1 MGLRF
6 VKFAALAMV
15 LATGFVGAGAEAK
28 VKGQKATY
36 KVGDQEF
43 TGYLAYDDATG
54 GKRPGV
60 VVVHEWWG
68 HDAYARRRAEVLA
81 ANGYTA
87 IALDMYGTGKHA
99 DHPKDAKAFMMEAV
113 KSADVM
119 QARFRA
125 AYDLLKK
132 QDTVDGSKIAA
143 IGYCF
148 GGKVVLD
155 MARMGVDLKGVA
167 SFHGNLTPAVKA
179 KRGVT
184 MAKVRVFNGA
194 DDGLVKSE
202 AISAL
207 RAEMARAGVDYQI
220 VNYPG
225 AVHSFTNPGA
235 TEKGKKFK
243 MPLAYNA
250 AADGDSWQ
258 KTLVFFEEIFSN

>member
-1 MGLRF
+1 MNMQF
-6 VKFAALAMV
+6 IKTTAVAALLVA
-15 LATGFVGAGAEAK
+15 GFACGGADAA
-28 VKGQKATY
+28 VKGEKVTY
-36 KVGDQEF
+36 SVGGKEF
-43 TGYLAYDDATG
+43 TGYLAYDDALG

-68 HDAYARRRAEVLA
+68 HDAYARKRAELLA

-99 DHPKDAKAFMMEAV
+99 EHPKDAKSFMMEAL
-113 KSADVM
+113 KSADQM

-125 AYDLLKK
+125 AYDLLKGHN
-132 QDTVDGSKIAA
+132 TVDATKTAA

-167 SFHGNLTPAVKA
+167 SFHGNLTPSVKA
-179 KRGVT
+179 ERGVIK
-184 MAKVRVFNGA
+184 AKVRAFSGA
-194 DDGLVKSE
+194 DDKFIKPE
-202 AISAL
+202 QISAF
-207 RAEMARAGVDYQI
+207 RAEMARAGADYEF

-235 TEKGKKFK
+235 TARGKKFG

-250 AADGDSWQ
+250 QADGDSWRR
-258 KTLVFFEEIFSN
+258 TMAFFEEIFR

>member
-1 MGLRF
+1 MTFRF
-6 VKFAALAMV
+6 VQLTAVALMLAAGLV
-15 LATGFVGAGAEAK
+15 SGGADAK
-28 VKGQKATY
+28 VVGQKVTY
-36 KVGDQEF
+36 KVDGQEF
-43 TGYLAYDDATG
+43 TGYLAYDDAKA

-68 HDAYARRRAEVLA
+68 HDAYARRRADVLA

-113 KSADVM
+113 KSADIM

-125 AYDLLKK
+125 AYDLLKS
-132 QDTVDGSKIAA
+132 QGAVDASKIAA

-184 MAKVRVFNGA
+184 TAKVRVFNGA
-194 DDGLVKSE
+194 DDGFVKPE

-220 VNYPG
+220 INYPG

-243 MPLAYNA
+243 MPLAYDA
-250 AADGDSWQ
+250 KADGDSWQ
-258 KTLVFFEEIFSN
+258 KTLMFFDEVFK